1 MATLESLKEK
11 LRHVT
16 APEASHRRPLSDSEY
31 SAGFAIL
38 TGNSTTQSAYPGFII
53 PQLTSLLTPLAETGH
68 PISVLDIGPGPQS
81 VLGGLPWHLR
91 CSISKYTAY
100 EPNVSFAT
108 TLQDTFLLAN
118 RKRGSASPLPRLDNP
133 PDIRQRPFVVDGGD
147 SKSEE
152 NTEKFDI
159 ILFCHSMYGMSPK
172 EKFIER
178 ALGMLVER
186 ADHKALVVVFHRQE
200 ALRLS
205 GLVCHRTA
213 TSPTRTVRV
222 RDHDDVLDKFASF
235 IAGFTLGDDAGV
247 KAREDLRKAWRIV
260 CRDLGRCEDGQQGE
274 DGVLV
279 FGAPQVM
286 VAFAKHAATAL
297 QKLLAQVPVRTSGE
311 EVKNRQARRHQAACV
326 VRPID
331 LGQVQQCVEWA
342 LRHNTGL
349 TVLGGGHS
357 GHCLWP
363 NVVAVDMSNFDQVHV
378 VGSEADDE
386 STEGASSGFLVVAGA
401 GCTTGDIVRH
411 TLAAGLTVPLGAR
424 PSVGA
429 GLWLQGGIGHLA
441 RRHGLACDAIVGAV
455 VVSVAAPGSVLC
467 VGSVPKQHRP
477 IGSVVADNQA
487 HLLWA
492 LRGAGTNFGIVVSVV
507 FRAYAAPTFSVR
519 NWLLPLSEGLDARR
533 QLGHLDE
540 LTASESGAAAE
551 SSPSYSAGAYIYC
564 EQEKLCL
571 GVTLVDS
578 DNNTTHTTE
587 PAPTSLTKLRE
598 AFGDEH
604 EHETV
609 DGVGLFETEMYVS
622 TLHGGH
628 GGGKTSSFK
637 RCLFLARIGD
647 ANTVDTLIG
656 AVKAR
661 PSPLCYFHLLPGG
674 EAVRQ
679 VAPHAT
685 AFGCRDWAFACV
697 VTGVWPRDQDGTEVS
712 RAAVRWVYKVV
723 EDLLPLSCGA
733 YGADLGPDPR
743 DAALA
748 VVAFGPN
755 RPRLARIKN
764 EFDPHHVLAFA
775 CPLPIVAPTAQ
786 PSLVILV
793 TGESCAGKDYCAGIW
808 VSTLAA
814 CLDKS
819 LTVRAVSISDET
831 KREYAA
837 ATGARLDRLLG
848 DRRYK
853 EQHRAAMT
861 VFFNDQL
868 CQRPQLREEHF
879 ETVLAE
885 NMDCHVLLITGMRE
899 EAPVATLSHLAPK
912 SRLLEVRVQAARQ
925 TRRARRGD
933 DVETDETSMKD
944 GKEDGPEPAL
954 VPEAS
959 GPGYQ
964 PCFIFAN
971 ESSGSEAAQEFAQ
984 RHLLPFCHNDL
995 QRLASMIRPVPDFP
1009 RSEIIFRHVLD
1020 IAQQPGGLDLCTSL
1034 LQAHFT
1040 GDWSTIDVVACC
1052 ESGGF
1057 VFAPA
1062 LALRV
1067 GVPMALIRQGG
1078 KLPPPTV
1085 KVTTCSSHISAAVS
1099 HTLGEKR
1106 IEIGRGVIPTGA
1118 SVVVVDNVLASGTT
1132 LCAVLELLREAGVDA
1147 DKVHVMVVAE
1157 FPTHRGREELRQ
1169 RGFGRVKVQSLLIL
1183 GGV

>member
-11 LRHVT
+11 LRHT
-16 APEASHRRPLSDSEY
+16 AAPEASHQRPLSDSEY

-53 PQLTSLLTPLAETGH
+53 PQLTELLTPLAETGH

-118 RKRGSASPLPRLDNP
+118 RKQGSASSPLPRLENP
-133 PDIRQRPFVVDGGD
+133 PNIRQRPFVLDGD
-147 SKSEE
+147 STSEE
-152 NTEKFDI
+152 DAEKFDM

-178 ALGMLVER
+178 TLGMLVER
-186 ADHKALVVVFHRQE
+186 TDHKALVVVFHRQD
-200 ALRLS
+200 ALRLG

-213 TSPTRTVRV
+213 TSPTRTVRI
-222 RDHDDVLDKFASF
+222 RDHDDVLDQFASF
-235 IAGFTLGDDAGV
+235 IAGFTLGDNANV

-274 DGVLV
+274 DGALV

-297 QKLLAQVPVRTSGE
+297 QKLLAQVPVRNSGE

-342 LRHNTGL
+342 LRHDTGL

-363 NVVAVDMSNFDQVHV
+363 NVVAVDMSNFDQIHV
-378 VGSEADDE
+378 IESEADDKSAE
-386 STEGASSGFLVVAGA
+386 SASSGFLVVAGA

-455 VVSVAAPGSVLC
+455 VVSVATPGSVLC
-467 VGSVPKQHRP
+467 VGNVPKQHRP
-477 IGSVVADNQA
+477 IGSVVAGNEA

-492 LRGAGTNFGIVVSVV
+492 LQGAGTNVGIVASVV

-519 NWLLPLSEGLDARR
+519 NWVLPLSEGLDARR

-540 LTASESGAAAE
+540 LTASESESTAE

-564 EQEKLCL
+564 EQDKLCL

-578 DNNTTHTTE
+578 DNNKTHTSE
-587 PAPTSLTKLRE
+587 HAPTALTKLRE

-609 DGVGLFETEMYVS
+609 DSVGLFETEMYVS

-637 RCLFLARIGD
+637 RCLFLPRIGD
-647 ANTVDTLIG
+647 ANTVETLIR

-674 EAVRQ
+674 GAVRQ

-685 AFGCRDWAFACV
+685 AFGCRNWAFACV
-697 VTGVWPRDQDGTEVS
+697 ITGVWPRDQDGTEVS
-712 RAAVRWVYKVV
+712 RAAIRWVYKVV
-723 EDLLPLSCGA
+723 EDLLPFSCGA

-748 VVAFGPN
+748 AVAFGAN
-755 RPRLARIKN
+755 RPRLARIKH

-793 TGESCAGKDYCAGIW
+793 TGESCAGKDYCADIW

-819 LTVRAVSISDET
+819 LTVRAVSISDGT

-837 ATGARLDRLLG
+837 ATGAHLDRLLG

-853 EQHRAAMT
+853 EQHRDAMMA
-861 VFFNDQL
+861 FFHEQL

-912 SRLLEVRVQAARQ
+912 SRLLEVHVQAARQ

-933 DVETDETSMKD
+933 NIEIDETRMKN
-944 GKEDGPEPAL
+944 GKEDGPGPAL

-959 GPGYQ
+959 GPDWQ

-984 RHLLPFCHNDL
+984 RNLLSFFHNDL
-995 QRLASMIRPVPDFP
+995 QRLARMIRPVPDFP
-1009 RSEIIFRHVLD
+1009 RSEIMFRHVLD

-1040 GDWSTIDVVACC
+1040 GDWSTVDVVACC
-1052 ESGGF
+1052 EFGGF
-1057 VFAPA
+1057 VFAPT

-1078 KLPPPTV
+1078 KLPPPTLS
-1085 KVTTCSSHISAAVS
+1085 VTTCSSHISAAVS
-1099 HTLGEKR
+1099 RALGEKR

-1147 DKVHVMVVAE
+1147 DNVHVMVVAE

-1183 GGV
+1183 DGV